1 MSPPKSA
8 ESSRSAAFS
17 AKIEACPRPLFR
29 PPMGSVAPLRSV
41 TGVVTL
47 GWLGLDQWI
56 MVLPLAVFILL
67 TFIGTA

>member
-17 AKIEACPRPLFR
+17 AKIEACPFSLFR
-29 PPMGSVAPLRSV
+29 PPMGSAVSLRRV
-41 TGVVTL
+41 TIVVTL
-47 GWLGLDQWI
+47 GWVRLDQSI

-67 TFIGTA
+67 TFIGPA

>member
-1 MSPPKSA
+1 
-8 ESSRSAAFS
+8 
-17 AKIEACPRPLFR
+17 
-29 PPMGSVAPLRSV
+29 MGSVAPLRSV

-56 MVLPLAVFILL
+56 MVLLLAVFILL